1 MRNYFF
7 LKNYVTSEGA
17 VAHNVLDYCM
27 IFFIA
32 HLQNGHFILYLQ
44 ETDFLGVV
52 FHMYEKDQEDSDAGK
67 TEKDVL
73 SSSKMAKQR

>member
-1 MRNYFF
+1 M
-7 LKNYVTSEGA
+7 A
-17 VAHNVLDYCM
+17 
-27 IFFIA
+27 
-32 HLQNGHFILYLQ
+32 ILFYLQ

-52 FHMYEKDQEDSDAGK
+52 FHMYEDDQEDSDANK